1 MNSIAK
7 ALQSSLFLLFLT
19 ACSEK
24 EIGPPEDPDN
34 QHGIAVVNK
43 NINYGLDAQQT
54 YDLYLPANRSSST
67 TKILV
72 FIHGG
77 GWIQGDKRDMRAYI
91 PLLQKT
97 HPDHALVNINYR
109 LAKLH
114 TRTAF
119 PNQFLD
125 LKLALEHITLKSEE
139 FGIHPEFGL
148 IGASAGGHLALQYD
162 NFYDS
167 HDQVKMVCSI
177 VGPTDLTDPFYSENP
192 DFDFALD
199 MLIDESAYPGVRDY
213 AKAVSPVFLVNPNSS
228 ATILFYGDEDLL
240 VPVSNGTFLK
250 EKLDAAGV
258 INSLTIYNG
267 GHGDWE
273 NLDQKDLHL
282 KLSEFIN
289 DHLPIQ
295 N

>member
-1 MNSIAK
+1 MNLIAK
-7 ALQSSLFLLFLT
+7 AFRSSLFLLFLT

-24 EIGPPEDPDN
+24 EIGLFEDPENPHDTALV
-34 QHGIAVVNK
+34 HE
-43 NINYGLDAQQT
+43 NIYYGLDAQQT
-54 YDLYLPANRSSST
+54 YDLYLPANRSST
-67 TKILV
+67 ITKVLV

-97 HPDHALVNINYR
+97 HPEHALVNINYR

-114 TRTAF
+114 TRAAF

-125 LKLALEHITLKSEE
+125 LKLALEHITLKAEE
-139 FGIHPEFGL
+139 FGIHPEFAL

-162 NFYDS
+162 NFYDPE
-167 HDQVKMVCSI
+167 DQVKMVCSI

-199 MLIDESAYPGVRDY
+199 MLIDESAYPGVSNY
-213 AKAVSPVFLVNPNSS
+213 AKAVSPAFLVNPNSS
-228 ATILFYGDEDLL
+228 ATILFYGEEDLL
-240 VPVSNGTFLK
+240 VPTSNGTFLK

-258 INSLTIYNG
+258 INSLTFYEG

-282 KLSEFIN
+282 QLSSFID
-289 DHLPIQ
+289 DHLPVS